1 MSGQEIVA
9 VVVTVLAVVS
19 TVGLIL
25 KRKGILH

>member
-9 VVVTVLAVVS
+9 VFITVLAVVS

-25 KRKGILH
+25 KKKGVIH

>member
-9 VVVTVLAVVS
+9 VFITVLAVLS

-25 KRKGILH
+25 KKKGILH